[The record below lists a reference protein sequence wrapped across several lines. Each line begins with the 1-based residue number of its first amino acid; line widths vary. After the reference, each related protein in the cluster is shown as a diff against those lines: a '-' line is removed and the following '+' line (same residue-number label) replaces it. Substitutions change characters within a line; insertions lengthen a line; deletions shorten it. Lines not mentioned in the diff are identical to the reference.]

1 MLRHFRSAGL
11 KPTRR
16 LASTLAMAAALAG
29 GSIVASAGFAVPAA
43 AQEYSRAFVA
53 LYSPLADAVNA
64 PEANVSALSA
74 QFPAVIAA
82 AVSPDEKYATGN
94 LILIA
99 GNKASNPAW
108 QRQGLE
114 LQLASGLVPP
124 EQVGQFN
131 WFVGILA
138 YNAGDYDA
146 SRAALQRAA
155 QAGFADGDV
164 NGLIA
169 ETYYQTD
176 QTATGVAHVMTLVE
190 SATAAGQAV
199 PQQWLLRGL
208 QAAYGD
214 NLIEQALDLSLLL
227 VTHHASQEN
236 WLRAL
241 QVTNAVAE
249 IDDQARLDVLRL
261 MRLTGTLTDGNE
273 YIAYIEAADPRIM
286 SNELDDV
293 LAEGVAAGR
302 LSVGDTYYQ
311 EVKYIIDARTAADR
325 ADAPSL
331 VADAR
336 ASATG
341 RDALAAGDVLLSLD
355 DFAGA
360 AEMYG
365 MAVTKG
371 GVDTPA
377 ALTRQGIAQVRS
389 GDYAGA
395 QATLSQVT
403 GPRAIVAKLWA
414 AYAAAQG

>member
-1 MLRHFRSAGL
+1 MLRHFRSAGR

-241 QVTNAVAE
+241 QMTNAVAE

>member
-1 MLRHFRSAGL
+1 MLRHFRSAGR

>member
-1 MLRHFRSAGL
+1 MLRHFRSAGR

-29 GSIVASAGFAVPAA
+29 GSIVASAGLAVPAA

-53 LYSPLADAVNA
+53 LYSPVAEAVNA
-64 PEANVSALSA
+64 PEANVAAISA
-74 QFPAVIAA
+74 QFPAIIAA
-82 AVSPDEKYATGN
+82 AVSPDEKFATGN

-131 WFVGILA
+131 WFVGSLA

-169 ETYYQTD
+169 ETYYQSD
-176 QTATGVAHVMTLVE
+176 QTAEGLAYVMAVVE
-190 SATAAGQAV
+190 STTAAGQPV

-214 NLIEQALDLSLLL
+214 NLIEQALDFSLLL

-261 MRLTGTLTDGNE
+261 MRLTDTLTDGNE

-293 LAEGVAAGR
+293 LSEGVAAGR
-302 LSVGDTYYQ
+302 LSADDTYYQ
-311 EVKYIIDARTAADR
+311 EVKYIIDARKAADR
-325 ADAPSL
+325 ADAPAL

-360 AEMYG
+360 AEMYA

-371 GVDTPA
+371 GVDTAA